1 MKTNKIKDERIIQLN
16 NKIQSEAFILV
27 IAILA
32 LSIFIKAYMLDM
44 GVREY
49 LTEMI
54 VMIVS
59 IVYLSIRGAMVGY
72 SSMDNL
78 YFGKKFKV
86 ISTLLLAVLITI
98 FNGIRNY
105 TMYGEKYTGILD
117 VHFLAVIGITFISS
131 LIFVTLILGAVY
143 SIEKIG
149 QKRLEK
155 QFNND
160 DVRARRNRPLRVQ

>member
-16 NKIQSEAFILV
+16 NKIQSEAFILI

-32 LSIFIKAYMLDM
+32 LSIFIKAYMLAM

-78 YFGKKFKV
+78 YLGKKFKV
-86 ISTLLLAVLITI
+86 ISALLLAVLITV

-117 VHFLAVIGITFISS
+117 VHFLAVIGVTFISS

-160 DVRARRNRPLRVQ
+160 EE

>member
-1 MKTNKIKDERIIQLN
+1 MKTNKIKDERIVQLN
-16 NKIQSEAFILV
+16 NKIQSEAFILI

-49 LTEMI
+49 LTD
-54 VMIVS
+54 MIVS

-86 ISTLLLAVLITI
+86 IFALLLAVLITV

-117 VHFLAVIGITFISS
+117 VHFLAVIGVTFISS

-160 DVRARRNRPLRVQ
+160 EE

>member
-16 NKIQSEAFILV
+16 NKIQSEAFILI

-160 DVRARRNRPLRVQ
+160 EE

>member
-16 NKIQSEAFILV
+16 NKIQSEAFILI

-44 GVREY
+44 GVQEF

-59 IVYLSIRGAMVGY
+59 IAYLSIKGAMVGY
-72 SSMDNL
+72 SSLDNL

-86 ISTLLLAVLITI
+86 ISILLLAILITI

-105 TMYGEKYTGILD
+105 TMYGENYTGILD

-155 QFNND
+155 QFDND
-160 DVRARRNRPLRVQ
+160 EE

>member
-1 MKTNKIKDERIIQLN
+1 MKTNKIKDEHIIQLN
-16 NKIQSEAFILV
+16 NKIQSEAFILI

-72 SSMDNL
+72 SSLDNL

-86 ISTLLLAVLITI
+86 ISILLLAILITI

-105 TMYGEKYTGILD
+105 IMYGENYTGILD
-117 VHFLAVIGITFISS
+117 VHFLAVMGITFISS

-155 QFNND
+155 QFDND
-160 DVRARRNRPLRVQ
+160 EE

>member
-1 MKTNKIKDERIIQLN
+1 MKTNKIKDERVIQLN

-44 GVREY
+44 GVQEY

-117 VHFLAVIGITFISS
+117 VHFLVVIGITFISS

-155 QFNND
+155 QFDND
-160 DVRARRNRPLRVQ
+160 EE

>member
-1 MKTNKIKDERIIQLN
+1 MKTNKLKMNVSLQLN
-16 NKIQSEAFILV
+16 NKIQSEAFILI

-78 YFGKKFKV
+78 YFREKFKV
-86 ISTLLLAVLITI
+86 ILL
-98 FNGIRNY
+98 Y
-105 TMYGEKYTGILD
+105 Y
-117 VHFLAVIGITFISS
+117 
-131 LIFVTLILGAVY
+131 
-143 SIEKIG
+143 
-149 QKRLEK
+149 
-155 QFNND
+155 
-160 DVRARRNRPLRVQ
+160 

>member
-117 VHFLAVIGITFISS
+117 VHFLAVIGISFISS

-155 QFNND
+155 QFDND
-160 DVRARRNRPLRVQ
+160 EE

>member
-72 SSMDNL
+72 SSMDTL

-117 VHFLAVIGITFISS
+117 VHFLAVIGVTFISS

-160 DVRARRNRPLRVQ
+160 EE

>member
-1 MKTNKIKDERIIQLN
+1 MKINKIKDEHIIQLN
-16 NKIQSEAFILV
+16 NKIQNETFILI

-44 GVREY
+44 GVQEF

-72 SSMDNL
+72 SSLDNL

-86 ISTLLLAVLITI
+86 ISILLLAILITI

-105 TMYGEKYTGILD
+105 IMYGENYTGILD
-117 VHFLAVIGITFISS
+117 VHFLAVMGITFISS

-155 QFNND
+155 QFDND
-160 DVRARRNRPLRVQ
+160 EE

>member
-1 MKTNKIKDERIIQLN
+1 MKTNKIKDERIVQLN
-16 NKIQSEAFILV
+16 NKIQSEAFILI

-86 ISTLLLAVLITI
+86 IFALLLAVLITV

-117 VHFLAVIGITFISS
+117 VHFLAVIGVTFISS

-160 DVRARRNRPLRVQ
+160 EQ

>member
-1 MKTNKIKDERIIQLN
+1 MKTNKIKDERIVQLN
-16 NKIQSEAFILV
+16 NKIQSEAFILI

-78 YFGKKFKV
+78 YFGKKIKV
-86 ISTLLLAVLITI
+86 ISALLLAVLITV

-117 VHFLAVIGITFISS
+117 VHFLAVIGVTFISS

-160 DVRARRNRPLRVQ
+160 EE

>member
-72 SSMDNL
+72 GSMDNL
-78 YFGKKFKV
+78 YFGKKIKV

-155 QFNND
+155 QFDND
-160 DVRARRNRPLRVQ
+160 EE

>member
-1 MKTNKIKDERIIQLN
+1 MKTNKIKDERIVQLN
-16 NKIQSEAFILV
+16 NKIQSEAFILI

-86 ISTLLLAVLITI
+86 IFA
-98 FNGIRNY
+98 GIRNY

-117 VHFLAVIGITFISS
+117 VHFLAVIGVTFISS

-160 DVRARRNRPLRVQ
+160 EE

>member
-44 GVREY
+44 GVQEY

-155 QFNND
+155 QFDND
-160 DVRARRNRPLRVQ
+160 EE

>member
-32 LSIFIKAYMLDM
+32 LSIFIKAYMLAM

-78 YFGKKFKV
+78 YLGKKFKV
-86 ISTLLLAVLITI
+86 ISALLLAVLITV

-117 VHFLAVIGITFISS
+117 VHFLAVIGVTFISS

-160 DVRARRNRPLRVQ
+160 EE

>member
-1 MKTNKIKDERIIQLN
+1 MKTNKIKDERIVQLN
-16 NKIQSEAFILV
+16 NKIQSEAFILI

-86 ISTLLLAVLITI
+86 ISALLLAVLITV

-105 TMYGEKYTGILD
+105 TMYGEKYTEILD
-117 VHFLAVIGITFISS
+117 VHFLAVIGVTFISS

-160 DVRARRNRPLRVQ
+160 EE

>member
-1 MKTNKIKDERIIQLN
+1 MKTNKIKDERIVQLN
-16 NKIQSEAFILV
+16 NKIQSEAFILI

-72 SSMDNL
+72 SSMDDL

-86 ISTLLLAVLITI
+86 ISALLLAVLITV

-117 VHFLAVIGITFISS
+117 VHFLAVIGVTFISS

-160 DVRARRNRPLRVQ
+160 EG

>member
-86 ISTLLLAVLITI
+86 ISTLLLAVLITT

-155 QFNND
+155 QFDND
-160 DVRARRNRPLRVQ
+160 EE

>member
-1 MKTNKIKDERIIQLN
+1 MKTNKIKDERIVQLN
-16 NKIQSEAFILV
+16 NKIQSEAFILI

-155 QFNND
+155 QFDND
-160 DVRARRNRPLRVQ
+160 EE

>member
-1 MKTNKIKDERIIQLN
+1 MKTNKIKDERIVQLN
-16 NKIQSEAFILV
+16 NKIQSEAFILI

-32 LSIFIKAYMLDM
+32 LSIFIKAYMLAM

-78 YFGKKFKV
+78 YLGKKFKV
-86 ISTLLLAVLITI
+86 ISALLLAVLITV

-117 VHFLAVIGITFISS
+117 VHFLAVIGVTFISS

-160 DVRARRNRPLRVQ
+160 EE